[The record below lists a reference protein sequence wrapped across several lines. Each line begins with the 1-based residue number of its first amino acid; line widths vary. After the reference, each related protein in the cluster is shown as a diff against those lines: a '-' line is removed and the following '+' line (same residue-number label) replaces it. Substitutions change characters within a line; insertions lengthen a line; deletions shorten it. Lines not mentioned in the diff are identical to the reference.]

1 MPVEMP
7 GTIADWPSLKT
18 CSARHSGPLRNVST
32 AIETPSGKRPPA
44 PAACVAYSCPAGVL
58 PRMKPPD
65 GPFQDSLVPVHSQ
78 SRLAPGSC
86 GSLMRISI
94 ALLAGLSWSAI
105 YILLESAQ
113 SVFFGSVLQKMDSF
127 QLGFWVFGITS
138 FILLLGVWRFDP
150 EQIRL
155 CGRNLQ
161 GLFACNCSTAAG
173 WILYLFS
180 IQLIE
185 PAVAFTLS
193 SAAMPISAIG
203 LAFLGIGEP
212 VTLDTR
218 QKRAGFVLVS
228 AGIVF
233 LVGTTLLGFSGFVRG
248 SLATG
253 LLGSASALLSG
264 CAFAWMLIHCRALD
278 ARGIRPVPVFAFR
291 FPLYIVLA
299 AFGWLLG
306 LDYKAPVETGDAA
319 IAILIGLAIMA
330 FPLYA
335 MQKALSGISVLLL
348 STITALGP
356 FIVFLMQMVEGR
368 VAFSGFTLAGL
379 LIYSSGVL
387 LAMPGLIREGAREVP
402 RPDTRQTLIEGKS

>member
-1 MPVEMP
+1 
-7 GTIADWPSLKT
+7 
-18 CSARHSGPLRNVST
+18 
-32 AIETPSGKRPPA
+32 
-44 PAACVAYSCPAGVL
+44 
-58 PRMKPPD
+58 
-65 GPFQDSLVPVHSQ
+65 
-78 SRLAPGSC
+78 
-86 GSLMRISI
+86 MRISI

-138 FILLLGVWRFDP
+138 IFLFLGVRRFDP

-155 CGRNLQ
+155 CGQNLR

-185 PAVAFTLS
+185 PAVAFTVS
-193 SAAMPISAIG
+193 SAAMPVSAIA

-218 QKRAGFVLVS
+218 QKRVGFVLVS

-233 LVGTTLLGFSGFVRG
+233 LIGTTLLGFSGFVRG
-248 SLATG
+248 SQVSG
-253 LLGSASALLSG
+253 LLGTACALLSG

-278 ARGIRPVPVFAFR
+278 ARGLRPVPVFASR
-291 FPLYIVLA
+291 FPLYILLSGI
-299 AFGWLLG
+299 GWLLK
-306 LDYKAPVETGDAA
+306 LDYKAPVETGDTA

-356 FIVFLMQMVEGR
+356 FIVFLMQMAEGR

-387 LAMPGLIREGAREVP
+387 LAIPSLIKGQGHEPPAPNHLASSGDSRVSRSIP
-402 RPDTRQTLIEGKS
+402 L